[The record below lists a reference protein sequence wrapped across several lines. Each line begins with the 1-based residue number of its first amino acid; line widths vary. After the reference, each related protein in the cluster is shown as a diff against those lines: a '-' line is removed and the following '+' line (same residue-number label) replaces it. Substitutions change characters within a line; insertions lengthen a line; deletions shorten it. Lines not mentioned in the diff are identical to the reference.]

1 MSSTTSDM
9 IKSFMHCQFCMTDL
23 PDDLSPQEFIHVEVG
38 INYDNL
44 LQINCIRH
52 DIVLATF
59 DVGDVV
65 DRCIYKTYIM
75 VVVYVMDVV
84 DVCI

>member
-65 DRCIYKTYIM
+65 DDDHCCNCE
-75 VVVYVMDVV
+75 D
-84 DVCI
+84 CS